1 MKCVKFGGCSI
12 YYIYI
17 LLTILFFFL
26 KSSILSC
33 SEVSVKTLLNV
44 FGIETVLYRHG
55 LMQLLVEYIGYIIY
69 GGIFLI
75 ILKKNKIF
83 NKKEKE
89 EKKEKEPKN
98 EEIIQKNKKI
108 NGEYSRLIRL
118 RKPNYR

>member
-75 ILKKNKIF
+75 ILKKKQNI
-83 NKKEKE
+83 
-89 EKKEKEPKN
+89 
-98 EEIIQKNKKI
+98 
-108 NGEYSRLIRL
+108 
-118 RKPNYR
+118 